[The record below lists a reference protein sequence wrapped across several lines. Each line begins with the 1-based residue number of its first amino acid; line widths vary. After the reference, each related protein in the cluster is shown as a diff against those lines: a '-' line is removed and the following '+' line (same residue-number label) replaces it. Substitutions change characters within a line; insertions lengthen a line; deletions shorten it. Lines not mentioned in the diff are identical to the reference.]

1 MHESGLGSG
10 KIAQR
15 DGGKPQEQQC
25 IVIVRMEFQF
35 AFEFQAGLRIS
46 FITTEFEDGVAKQ
59 SVSARIF
66 WFELDG
72 FTKFGYGGLREMA
85 NGIRAAYEH
94 VQRAGISPGGLQM
107 PEPVPRI
114 GKTVGFYVRHSKK
127 EGEV

>member
-35 AFEFQAGLRIS
+35 AFEFQAGLRVS
-46 FITTEFEDGVAKQ
+46 FITAEFEDGVAKQ

-72 FTKFGYGGLREMA
+72 FTKFGYGGVPENANSETVAHLRA
-85 NGIRAAYEH
+85 QSARRS
-94 VQRAGISPGGLQM
+94 QRVPPI
-107 PEPVPRI
+107 PEP
-114 GKTVGFYVRHSKK
+114 H
-127 EGEV
+127 